1 MYKRQDQSNSK
12 PLFNTRFESLLEKK
26 TFISAFKKSRCL
38 VPISGW
44 YEWKVIDDEKQ
55 PFFFKHKDNE
65 NMFAAGLYW
74 LRSDGSTE
82 FTIITTAAP
91 IEINEIHDRS
101 PLILDDVSMG
111 IWLSDDNPENI
122 HENISHDFGNTIEY
136 YQVTRSVNN
145 PKNNNASLIE
155 EFNEVP
161 F

>member
-1 MYKRQDQSNSK
+1 M
-12 PLFNTRFESLLEKK
+12 LEKK

-44 YEWKVIDDEKQ
+44 YEWKLIDDAKQ
-55 PFFFKHKDNE
+55 PFFFKNKDNQ

-74 LRSDGSTE
+74 QRSDGSTE

-91 IEINEIHDRS
+91 LEINEVHDRS
-101 PLILDDVSMG
+101 PLILDDVSLG
-111 IWLSDDNPENI
+111 SWLSDDSSEDI
-122 HENISHDFGNTIEY
+122 HKNISHDFGHLIEH

>member
-1 MYKRQDQSNSK
+1 
-12 PLFNTRFESLLEKK
+12 
-26 TFISAFKKSRCL
+26 
-38 VPISGW
+38 
-44 YEWKVIDDEKQ
+44 
-55 PFFFKHKDNE
+55 
-65 NMFAAGLYW
+65 MFAAGLYW
-74 LRSDGSTE
+74 QRSDGSTE

-91 IEINEIHDRS
+91 LEINEVHDRS

-111 IWLSDDNPENI
+111 IWLSDDSPEDI
-122 HENISHDFGNTIEY
+122 HKNISHDFGDIIEH